1 MPRPLCNWRAANRVA
16 TIERVRCLH
25 CFTDRRC
32 NCELVEAIT
41 TEAHDLPCCSWLFT
55 KELREANRNV
65 LYLIIGA
72 LAVATA
78 GLGYQSIEINIGQRG
93 VSIEKK

>member
-1 MPRPLCNWRAANRVA
+1 MQLAGSQPRGHDRARSLSPLFHGSAVQLRIGRGDNNRS
-16 TIERVRCLH
+16 TR
-25 CFTDRRC
+25 FTVLF
-32 NCELVEAIT
+32 LVV
-41 TEAHDLPCCSWLFT
+41 H
-55 KELREANRNV
+55 KGLREANRNV